1 LNVLLPQFRLLLNRI
16 CLFEVTVYHRSDSN
30 LGNFFGTLEEF
41 GKIWSCYERAIWSQ
55 FLENVAVCHTFLQTF
70 EIN

>member
-1 LNVLLPQFRLLLNRI
+1 VSQVWFQLR
-16 CLFEVTVYHRSDSN
+16 T
-30 LGNFFGTLEEF
+30 FFGMLQEF

-70 EIN
+70 EINWLINWE